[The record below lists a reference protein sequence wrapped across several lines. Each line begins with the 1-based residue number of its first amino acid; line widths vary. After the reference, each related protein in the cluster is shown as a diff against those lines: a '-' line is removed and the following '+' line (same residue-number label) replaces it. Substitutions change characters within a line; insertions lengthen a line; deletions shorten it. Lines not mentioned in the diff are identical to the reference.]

1 MVNKTI
7 TVPLEIWVKMKDI
20 KENLNQHSD
29 NPVHWRETWKHV
41 IQIYEEGL
49 KNSQKTIPPPPKLPK
64 QKKPLKEISGST
76 KLKKPQID
84 MDEID
89 LSIPP
94 PPMKKAI
101 KIKLSSSRLKDLAK
115 KETEETK
122 YILIE
127 CQICG
132 SAPIMMPVPK
142 TLVLDASEPVVDVSY
157 IHGDPE
163 HVLVAQLDHDFQV
176 RRRRASWVV
185 YEKDYHKP

>member
-1 MVNKTI
+1 MANKTI
-7 TVPLEIWVKMKDI
+7 SIPLEIWVKMKDI
-20 KENLNQHSD
+20 KDDLNQKSD
-29 NPVHWRETWKHV
+29 SPVHWRETWK
-41 IQIYEEGL
+41 YLLETFENGL
-49 KNSQKTIPPPPKLPK
+49 KNPQKATPPPPKVPK
-64 QKKPLKEISGST
+64 SPKNLKTISGST
-76 KLKKPQID
+76 KLKKPKLD
-84 MDEID
+84 MSEID

-101 KIKLSSSRLKDLAK
+101 KIKLNSNQLEELTK
-115 KETEETK
+115 KETTETK

-132 SAPIMMPVPK
+132 NTPIMMPVPK
-142 TLVLDASEPVVDVSY
+142 DLVLTASEPVVDVSY

-185 YEKDYHKP
+185 YEKDYHKI

>member
-1 MVNKTI
+1 MANKTI
-7 TVPLEIWVKMKDI
+7 TIPLEIWAKMKDI
-20 KENLNQHSD
+20 KETLNQKSD
-29 NPVHWRETWKHV
+29 KPVHWRETWKHV
-41 IQIYEEGL
+41 LKIYEKGIET
-49 KNSQKTIPPPPKLPK
+49 SQKITPPLPK
-64 QKKPLKEISGST
+64 VPKPKKVLRKISGS
-76 KLKKPQID
+76 KKIKIPKID
-84 MDEID
+84 MNEID

-101 KIKLSSSRLKDLAK
+101 KIKLDNKQLGELAK

-185 YEKDYHKP
+185 YEKDFQKS

>member
-1 MVNKTI
+1 MANKTI
-7 TVPLEIWVKMKDI
+7 TIPLEIWVKMKDI
-20 KENLNQHSD
+20 KENLNQNSK
-29 NPVHWRETWKHV
+29 NPVHWRETWKH
-41 IQIYEEGL
+41 ILKTYEQEL
-49 KNSQKTIPPPPKLPK
+49 EKTKKIIPPSPKLPK
-64 QKKPLKEISGST
+64 QQKTLKAISGS
-76 KLKKPQID
+76 KKIKIPKID
-84 MDEID
+84 MNEID

-101 KIKLSSSRLKDLAK
+101 KIKLDSKQLRDLAK

-132 SAPIMMPVPK
+132 DAPIMMPVPK

-176 RRRRASWVV
+176 RRRRASWIV
-185 YEKDYHKP
+185 YEKDYHKK

>member
-7 TVPLEIWVKMKDI
+7 TVPLEIWAKMKDI
-20 KENLNQHSD
+20 KENLNESSD
-29 NPVHWRETWKHV
+29 SPVHWRETWKHV
-41 IQIYEEGL
+41 IQIYEEGI
-49 KNSQKTIPPPPKLPK
+49 KKSQKATPPPPKVPK
-64 QKKPLKEISGST
+64 QKKALKEISGSI
-76 KLKKPQID
+76 KLKKPKID
-84 MDEID
+84 AKEID
-89 LSIPP
+89 LSIPL

-101 KIKLSSSRLKDLAK
+101 KIKLDSKQLGELAK

-132 SAPIMMPVPK
+132 DAPIMMPVPK
-142 TLVLDASEPVVDVSY
+142 TLVLDATEPVVDVSY

>member
-1 MVNKTI
+1 MANKTI
-7 TVPLEIWVKMKDI
+7 TIPLEIWVKMKDI
-20 KENLNQHSD
+20 KEILNKNSD
-29 NPVHWRETWKHV
+29 SAVHWRETWKHV
-41 IQIYEEGL
+41 LQIYEKGL
-49 KNSQKTIPPPPKLPK
+49 ETPQKIIPPSPKLPNP
-64 QKKPLKEISGST
+64 QKALKTISGST
-76 KLKKPQID
+76 KLKKVKID

-101 KIKLSSSRLKDLAK
+101 KIKLDSKQLRELAK

-132 SAPIMMPVPK
+132 DAPIMMPVPK
-142 TLVLDASEPVVDVSY
+142 TLVLNASEPVVDVSY

-185 YEKDYHKP
+185 YEKDYHTP

>member
-1 MVNKTI
+1 MANKTI
-7 TVPLEIWVKMKDI
+7 TIPLEIWAKMKDI
-20 KENLNQHSD
+20 KENLNQKSKD
-29 NPVHWRETWKHV
+29 PVHWRETWKYLLET
-41 IQIYEEGL
+41 YEQAI
-49 KNSQKTIPPPPKLPK
+49 KTSQKKIPPSPKLPK
-64 QKKPLKEISGST
+64 QQKALKEISGST
-76 KLKKPQID
+76 KLKKPKID
-84 MDEID
+84 MSEID

-101 KIKLSSSRLKDLAK
+101 KIKLDNKQLGELAK

-176 RRRRASWVV
+176 RRRRASWIV
-185 YEKDYHKP
+185 YEKDYHKN

>member
-20 KENLNQHSD
+20 KENLNQKSD

-49 KNSQKTIPPPPKLPK
+49 KNSQKTIPPPPKVPK
-64 QKKPLKEISGST
+64 QQKKLKEISGS
-76 KLKKPQID
+76 KKIKIPKID
-84 MDEID
+84 MDEVD

-101 KIKLSSSRLKDLAK
+101 KIKLSGSQLKDLAK

-185 YEKDYHKP
+185 YEKDYHKQ

>member
-1 MVNKTI
+1 MANKTI
-7 TVPLEIWVKMKDI
+7 TIPLEIWAKMKDI
-20 KENLNQHSD
+20 KETLNQKSD
-29 NPVHWRETWKHV
+29 KPVHWRETWKYLLEA
-41 IQIYEEGL
+41 YEQWL
-49 KNSQKTIPPPPKLPK
+49 KNPEKPTPPLPK
-64 QKKPLKEISGST
+64 VPKPRKTLKEISGST
-76 KLKKPQID
+76 KLKKVKID
-84 MDEID
+84 MREID

-101 KIKLSSSRLKDLAK
+101 KIKLDSKQLRELAK

-132 SAPIMMPVPK
+132 DAPIMMPVPK
-142 TLVLDASEPVVDVSY
+142 SLVLDASEPVVDVSY

-185 YEKDYHKP
+185 YEKDYHTP

>member
-7 TVPLEIWVKMKDI
+7 TIPLEIWTKMKDI
-20 KENLNQHSD
+20 KETLNQKSD
-29 NPVHWRETWKHV
+29 KPVHWRETWKYLLET
-41 IQIYEEGL
+41 YEQWL
-49 KNSQKTIPPPPKLPK
+49 KNPQKPTPPLPK
-64 QKKPLKEISGST
+64 VPKPQKKLKEISGST
-76 KLKKPQID
+76 KLKKVRID
-84 MDEID
+84 MGEID
-89 LSIPP
+89 LSIPAP
-94 PPMKKAI
+94 PIKKAI
-101 KIKLSSSRLKDLAK
+101 KIKLDSKQLGELAK

-132 SAPIMMPVPK
+132 DAPIMMPVPK

-185 YEKDYHKP
+185 YEKDYNK

>member
-1 MVNKTI
+1 MANKTI
-7 TVPLEIWVKMKDI
+7 TIPLEIWVKMKDI
-20 KENLNQHSD
+20 KEILNKNSD
-29 NPVHWRETWKHV
+29 SAVHWRETWKHV
-41 IQIYEEGL
+41 LQIYEKGL
-49 KNSQKTIPPPPKLPK
+49 ETPQKIIPPSPKLPK
-64 QKKPLKEISGST
+64 PQKTLKTISGSM
-76 KLKKPQID
+76 KLKKVKID

-94 PPMKKAI
+94 PPIRKAI
-101 KIKLSSSRLKDLAK
+101 KIKLDSKQLGELAK

-132 SAPIMMPVPK
+132 DAPIMMPVPK
-142 TLVLDASEPVVDVSY
+142 TLVLNASEPVVDVSY

-176 RRRRASWVV
+176 RRRRTSWVV
-185 YEKDYHKP
+185 YEKDYHTP